1 MKNKIYWILPF
12 VLTILLWNNKAL
24 FAQIT
29 LIDGGGEGYTSV
41 RSYSGVVKENH
52 YILQLD
58 VNGEDVNI
66 SNWSISVRVIE
77 PIRNSEGKVLDPSKV
92 SLRLNSISGKRDVPT
107 IQQVGAIIG
116 KIPLSLSDVP
126 IIPNSQYAIRTGSQH
141 LNNNQL
147 RFSFDIIV
155 EGGSYLEQ
163 LKSWQNY
170 VMDMEFTFRSSA
182 VNPSKT
188 NRVIQFQIHPD
199 DTPPI
204 TPTYG
209 IQINSNARNGLLEFK
224 TLSDYVNGVSQT
236 YPNGL
241 LVTANTPY
249 VVQVK
254 TNSPSFIDGNNEFPV
269 EYVKL
274 SIKDSNNG
282 AVGGNINLS
291 NNLTDVFRAINTN
304 TQPRLFDIT
313 YSMRPSEAQMLGI
326 KSGNNYQTTLTY
338 TLIPQ

>member
-12 VLTILLWNNKAL
+12 VLTILLWNSKAL

-66 SNWSISVRVIE
+66 SNWSISVRVKE

-92 SLRLNSISGKRDVPT
+92 SLRLNNISGKRDVPT

-116 KIPLSLSDVP
+116 KIPLSLADVP

-170 VMDMEFTFRSSA
+170 VMNMEFTFTSSV

-282 AVGGNINLS
+282 VVGGNINLS

>member
-1 MKNKIYWILPF
+1 
-12 VLTILLWNNKAL
+12 
-24 FAQIT
+24 
-29 LIDGGGEGYTSV
+29 
-41 RSYSGVVKENH
+41 
-52 YILQLD
+52 
-58 VNGEDVNI
+58 
-66 SNWSISVRVIE
+66 
-77 PIRNSEGKVLDPSKV
+77 
-92 SLRLNSISGKRDVPT
+92 
-107 IQQVGAIIG
+107 
-116 KIPLSLSDVP
+116 
-126 IIPNSQYAIRTGSQH
+126 
-141 LNNNQL
+141 
-147 RFSFDIIV
+147 
-155 EGGSYLEQ
+155 
-163 LKSWQNY
+163 
-170 VMDMEFTFRSSA
+170 
-182 VNPSKT
+182 
-188 NRVIQFQIHPD
+188 
-199 DTPPI
+199 
-204 TPTYG
+204 
-209 IQINSNARNGLLEFK
+209 
-224 TLSDYVNGVSQT
+224 T

-282 AVGGNINLS
+282 VVGGNINLS

>member
-116 KIPLSLSDVP
+116 RIPLSLSDVP

-170 VMDMEFTFRSSA
+170 VMNMEFTFTSSV

-313 YSMRPSEAQMLGI
+313 YSMNPSEAQMLGI